1 MDTRKERQVNIM
13 ATRELLEKA
22 GDRVFTKA
30 RARGTHTK
38 GRLNTELGAM
48 VDLLKFM
55 GFVLDFDWDEDDVTK
70 IIGVRVSFGGET
82 VEKTA

>member
-1 MDTRKERQVNIM
+1 M

-22 GDRVFTKA
+22 ADMVFMKA
-30 RARGTHTK
+30 RVRNIHQK
-38 GRLNTELGAM
+38 GSLNTEFGAM

-55 GFVLDFDWDEDDVTK
+55 GFVLDFDWDDDVTK

-82 VEKTA
+82 AEKRA

>member
-1 MDTRKERQVNIM
+1 MG
-13 ATRELLEKA
+13 TRELLEKA
-22 GDRVFTKA
+22 ADMVFMKA
-30 RARGTHTK
+30 RARNTHPK